1 MIFSKFS
8 LKRQVTTSMIFL
20 IAIGF
25 GLFALSQLKL
35 DFFPDIQFPFAGV
48 ITSYSGAGPEDI
60 ENLISRPLEETL
72 ARVKNVKRVSSQ
84 SYKGA
89 SIVTVEFNYG
99 TDMKKAEQDM
109 RTAIDLVRDFLP
121 NEASAP
127 LVFVF
132 DPSMTPIM
140 FINLSS
146 EYLGSAELRKLAEQ
160 KIEPLLERVD
170 GVAAVQTQG
179 GLKRQINV
187 HLNPILM
194 AQYGLSADKIAQAI
208 SFGGGLLPGGTIET
222 NVSTYNLRIFSEYR
236 SLEQI
241 ENTIV
246 AQSGGQPIY
255 VKDIATVED
264 GFKELSTEVRANYGQ
279 GILLTITK
287 QSDANTVITCRKVKE
302 VLPKIQDVL
311 PEGTKFNIIFDQSD
325 FILRSIGNLQS
336 SALISFILSFLVIYI
351 FLRNLR
357 SSLIMAISMPISIIV
372 TFASLY
378 AANLTLNIISM
389 AGLALA
395 VGMLVDNSIV
405 ALENI
410 YRYRELGY
418 NPIEA
423 ADKGVSEIGMAISA
437 STLTTVSVFI
447 PVLFVPNITGQL
459 FKDMVLTIS
468 FSLVV
473 SLFVA
478 LMLTPLLAANLLKLD
493 SKSKLKAIQKFKD
506 SIEIILVKSNNIY
519 RNLLAKALT
528 KKKLI
533 LSSTFILFI
542 ISLAVGSTL
551 GGNFLPKSDRGFI
564 QLVAE
569 APVNANI
576 ETFRK
581 YALTLEEI
589 IKNTIDKDLIE
600 TISITYGSREGFQAF
615 NRSSNTIETF
625 IKLKPVEQR
634 TISSFELQ
642 DKLRK
647 ELDKIAGL
655 KYYFQ
660 EGGFTGGSQYA
671 IEVKIIGY
679 DYKTAINIAREI
691 KDKLEKT
698 QGFVDITTNVKET
711 APELQIKLKKDILNS
726 YGISPFQLANLIS
739 TSIQGKTIARYIEEG
754 DEYDVFIQ
762 FSKEHRNKKEAIIQ
776 MPIPLFNGDVITLNS
791 VADIVEEESTPNI
804 FRENQSR
811 FVSVGCNLSGIDL
824 STAKSKVEKIIKETS
839 IPGDFQIIIGGNA
852 EDQQD
857 AFFYLGL
864 AFLAAIVLVY
874 MIMASQFESLVHPF
888 IIMFS
893 VPLSIIG
900 VIFILKIT
908 GFTLD
913 VMALVGIVMLVGI
926 AVNNGIVLVDYTNQL
941 REQGKEL
948 VEAIIEAGT
957 TRFRPVLMTAL
968 TTILGMVPLALNI
981 GSGAETWKPLATA
994 VIGGLSFATVL
1005 TLFIIPILY
1014 NSFEIFGDKVK
1025 TMIKKII

>member
-336 SALISFILSFLVIYI
+336 TALFSFILSFLVIYI

-493 SKSKLKAIQKFKD
+493 SKSKLKAIKKFKD

-679 DYKTAINIAREI
+679 DYKTAINIAKEI

-874 MIMASQFESLVHPF
+874 MIMASQFESLVNPF

>member
-437 STLTTVSVFI
+437 STLTTVAVFI

-493 SKSKLKAIQKFKD
+493 SKSKLKAIKKFKD

-634 TISSFELQ
+634 TISSLELQ

-679 DYKTAINIAREI
+679 DYKTAINIAKEI

-874 MIMASQFESLVHPF
+874 MIMASQFESLVNPF

>member
-179 GLKRQINV
+179 GLKRQINI

-437 STLTTVSVFI
+437 STLTTVAVFI

-493 SKSKLKAIQKFKD
+493 SKSKLKAIKKFKD

-679 DYKTAINIAREI
+679 DYKTAINIAKEI

-824 STAKSKVEKIIKETS
+824 STSKSKVEKIIKETS

-874 MIMASQFESLVHPF
+874 MIMASQFESLVNPF

>member
-351 FLRNLR
+351 FLNH
-357 SSLIMAISMPISIIV
+357 
-372 TFASLY
+372 
-378 AANLTLNIISM
+378 
-389 AGLALA
+389 
-395 VGMLVDNSIV
+395 
-405 ALENI
+405 E
-410 YRYRELGY
+410 
-418 NPIEA
+418 
-423 ADKGVSEIGMAISA
+423 
-437 STLTTVSVFI
+437 
-447 PVLFVPNITGQL
+447 
-459 FKDMVLTIS
+459 
-468 FSLVV
+468 
-473 SLFVA
+473 
-478 LMLTPLLAANLLKLD
+478 
-493 SKSKLKAIQKFKD
+493 
-506 SIEIILVKSNNIY
+506 
-519 RNLLAKALT
+519 
-528 KKKLI
+528 
-533 LSSTFILFI
+533 
-542 ISLAVGSTL
+542 
-551 GGNFLPKSDRGFI
+551 
-564 QLVAE
+564 
-569 APVNANI
+569 
-576 ETFRK
+576 
-581 YALTLEEI
+581 
-589 IKNTIDKDLIE
+589 
-600 TISITYGSREGFQAF
+600 
-615 NRSSNTIETF
+615 
-625 IKLKPVEQR
+625 
-634 TISSFELQ
+634 
-642 DKLRK
+642 
-647 ELDKIAGL
+647 
-655 KYYFQ
+655 
-660 EGGFTGGSQYA
+660 
-671 IEVKIIGY
+671 
-679 DYKTAINIAREI
+679 
-691 KDKLEKT
+691 
-698 QGFVDITTNVKET
+698 
-711 APELQIKLKKDILNS
+711 
-726 YGISPFQLANLIS
+726 
-739 TSIQGKTIARYIEEG
+739 
-754 DEYDVFIQ
+754 
-762 FSKEHRNKKEAIIQ
+762 
-776 MPIPLFNGDVITLNS
+776 
-791 VADIVEEESTPNI
+791 
-804 FRENQSR
+804 
-811 FVSVGCNLSGIDL
+811 
-824 STAKSKVEKIIKETS
+824 
-839 IPGDFQIIIGGNA
+839 
-852 EDQQD
+852 
-857 AFFYLGL
+857 
-864 AFLAAIVLVY
+864 
-874 MIMASQFESLVHPF
+874 
-888 IIMFS
+888 
-893 VPLSIIG
+893 
-900 VIFILKIT
+900 
-908 GFTLD
+908 
-913 VMALVGIVMLVGI
+913 
-926 AVNNGIVLVDYTNQL
+926 
-941 REQGKEL
+941 
-948 VEAIIEAGT
+948 
-957 TRFRPVLMTAL
+957 
-968 TTILGMVPLALNI
+968 
-981 GSGAETWKPLATA
+981 
-994 VIGGLSFATVL
+994 
-1005 TLFIIPILY
+1005 
-1014 NSFEIFGDKVK
+1014 
-1025 TMIKKII
+1025 

>member
-493 SKSKLKAIQKFKD
+493 SKSKLKAIKKFKD

-679 DYKTAINIAREI
+679 DYKTAINIAKEI

-762 FSKEHRNKKEAIIQ
+762 FSKEHRNNKEAIIQ

-874 MIMASQFESLVHPF
+874 MIMASQFESLVNPF

>member
-336 SALISFILSFLVIYI
+336 TALFSFILSFLVIYI

-493 SKSKLKAIQKFKD
+493 SKSKLKAIKKFKD

-679 DYKTAINIAREI
+679 DYKTAINIAKEI

-762 FSKEHRNKKEAIIQ
+762 FSKEHRNNKEAIIQ

-874 MIMASQFESLVHPF
+874 MIMASQFESLVNPF

>member
-336 SALISFILSFLVIYI
+336 TALFSFILSFLVIYI

-437 STLTTVSVFI
+437 STLTTVAVFI

-493 SKSKLKAIQKFKD
+493 SKSKLKAIKKFKD

-679 DYKTAINIAREI
+679 DYKTAINIAKEI

-762 FSKEHRNKKEAIIQ
+762 FSKEHRNNKEAIIQ

-874 MIMASQFESLVHPF
+874 MIMASQFESLVNPF

>member
-493 SKSKLKAIQKFKD
+493 SKSKLKAIKKFKD

-634 TISSFELQ
+634 TISSLELQ

-874 MIMASQFESLVHPF
+874 MIMASQFESLVNPF

>member
-179 GLKRQINV
+179 GLKRQINI

-336 SALISFILSFLVIYI
+336 TALFSFILSFLVIYI

-437 STLTTVSVFI
+437 STLTTVAVFI

-493 SKSKLKAIQKFKD
+493 SKSKLKAIKKFKD

-634 TISSFELQ
+634 TISSLELQ

-874 MIMASQFESLVHPF
+874 MIMASQFESLVNPF

>member
-127 LVFVF
+127 LVLVF

-336 SALISFILSFLVIYI
+336 TALFSFILSFLVIYI

-493 SKSKLKAIQKFKD
+493 SKSKLKAIKKFKD

-679 DYKTAINIAREI
+679 DYKTAINIAKEI

-762 FSKEHRNKKEAIIQ
+762 FSKEHRNNKEAIIQ

-874 MIMASQFESLVHPF
+874 MIMASQFESLVNPF